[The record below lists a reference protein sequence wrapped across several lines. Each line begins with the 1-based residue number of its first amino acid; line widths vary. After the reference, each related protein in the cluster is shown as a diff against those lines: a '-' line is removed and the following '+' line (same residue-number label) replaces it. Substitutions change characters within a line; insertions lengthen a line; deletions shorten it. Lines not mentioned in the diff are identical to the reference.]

1 MREMVAEAVYDIAT
15 RGVAVVFVG
24 STDDLPVGE
33 RVSFTVLR
41 PDGTAVRGSGTVG
54 PIPHAAALPVNRS
67 SLFIQDLTTA
77 DVPIGSVIT
86 LEAPPAT

>member
-24 STDDLPVGE
+24 TTDDLPVGE
-33 RVSFTVLR
+33 RLNFTILR

-67 SLFIQDLTTA
+67 SLFVQDLTTS
-77 DVPIGSVIT
+77 DVPVGSVVTI
-86 LEAPPAT
+86 EGSAPT

>member
-1 MREMVAEAVYDIAT
+1 MHERVAEAVYDIAS

-24 STDDLPVGE
+24 TTDGLPVGA
-33 RVSFTVLR
+33 RVSFTILR
-41 PDGTAVRGSGTVG
+41 PDGTAVRGIGTVG

-77 DVPIGSVIT
+77 DVPVASVIT
-86 LEAPPAT
+86 IESAPAS